1 MKFRSFL
8 QTAQGLSIHQR
19 SLVSE
24 FPLPSRER
32 VRVRGTDQA
41 PLPQSSPVKG
51 EEVRKDRHEISHL
64 VTRLT
69 TAFQLTAS
77 VTALLC
83 IAVTFAR
90 AASLDEMLAK
100 RKPEAAIDLGKKNDV
115 QIVKG
120 EWRYSDTK
128 IIEIDFKAA
137 GPDGQPG
144 STPNK
149 AYDFTPH
156 AGRPDFDDSKWEVID
171 PATLDKRR
179 SAGKLA
185 FNWYR
190 IRITVPERIGNFD
203 PTGTTIVFSTSLDDY
218 AEIWVDGE
226 IPRAAGQSGGSVI
239 KGWNAENRLIIGRGV
254 KPGQTIQLA
263 IFGINGPISNP
274 PTNYIYMKYARL
286 EFHKVPAGPIAV
298 APHEVNVE
306 VVRLDPAID
315 AIVPA
320 NPKIFKLAEGFQFT
334 EGPIWVNLG
343 HLLFSDPNANT
354 IYKYS
359 AAEAKLSVFKK
370 NSGYSGKNIAEYGQ
384 PGSNGLTLDPQ
395 GRLTI
400 NEHGNHRVTR
410 VEKHGRLTVLADKYD
425 GKRLNSPNDLVY
437 RSDGTLFFTDP
448 PFGLPKF
455 YDDPRKELPYSGVF
469 AIYGGKLKLLITD
482 LKGPNGI
489 AISPDEKYLYVGNW
503 DPEKKVVMRY
513 DVSADGSLSNG
524 KLFFDMTKAA
534 GEDAIDGIKVD
545 QQGNLYVSGPGGL
558 WILSAAGKHLGT
570 IIAPK
575 HPHNMAWGD
584 DGKTLYMTA
593 QGSLYRMPL
602 KISGIRPS
610 DEPKLTAQ
618 R

>member
-1 MKFRSFL
+1 MKSRNTLFVLTITFL
-8 QTAQGLSIHQR
+8 LT
-19 SLVSE
+19 
-24 FPLPSRER
+24 LPANF
-32 VRVRGTDQA
+32 VAGT
-41 PLPQSSPVKG
+41 P
-51 EEVRKDRHEISHL
+51 
-64 VTRLT
+64 
-69 TAFQLTAS
+69 
-77 VTALLC
+77 
-83 IAVTFAR
+83 
-90 AASLDEMLAK
+90 LDETLGK
-100 RKPEAAIDLGKKNDV
+100 RKPEVTIDLGTKEGV
-115 QIVKG
+115 QLVKG

-128 IIEIDFKAA
+128 IVEVDFKSA
-137 GPDGQPG
+137 GADSQPTG
-144 STPNK
+144 APNK

-171 PATLDKRR
+171 PTILDRRR

-190 IRITVPERIGNFD
+190 IQITVPARVGNFD
-203 PTGTTIVFSTSLDDY
+203 PAGSTLVFVTSIDDY

-226 IPRAAGQSGGSVI
+226 LPRAAGQSGGSVI
-239 KGWNAENRLIIGRGV
+239 KGWNAENRLIIGRDV
-254 KPGQTIQLA
+254 KPGQKIQLA
-263 IFGINGPISNP
+263 VFGINGPISNP
-274 PTNYIYMKYARL
+274 PTNYIYMRYAKL
-286 EFHKVPAGPIAV
+286 EFHKVTGGPVAV
-298 APHEVNVE
+298 TPQEVNVE

-315 AIVPA
+315 AIVSA

-334 EGPIWVNLG
+334 EGPIWMKNG
-343 HLLFSDPNANT
+343 DFLFSDPNANM

-359 AAEAKLSVFKK
+359 AGGKLSVFKK
-370 NSGYSGKNIAEYGQ
+370 NSGYSGKDVAEYFQ

-410 VEKHGRLTVLADKYD
+410 VEKDGRLTVLADRFE

-455 YDDPRKELPYSGVF
+455 YDDPRKQLPYSGVF
-469 AIYGGKLKLLITD
+469 ALYKGQLKLVTTD

-489 AISPDEKYLYVGNW
+489 AFSPDEKYLYVGNW
-503 DPEKKVVMRY
+503 DPEKKIVMRY
-513 DVSADGSLSNG
+513 DVEAEGNLSNG
-524 KLFFDMTKAA
+524 KVFFDMTKAP
-534 GEDAIDGIKVD
+534 GEDAIDGIKID

-558 WILSAAGKHLGT
+558 WIISPSGKHLGT

-575 HPHNMAWGD
+575 HPHNIAWGGN

-593 QGSLYRMPL
+593 QGTLYRMPL
-602 KISGIRPS
+602 KIPGIRPGDS
-610 DEPKLTAQ
+610 QKLAAQ